1 MHSILALHGH
11 GGTPFSMAI
20 IALVGSLAMVTLNA
34 QQTFAIISVGN
45 AGQGRA
51 GGGSSA
57 GGGTYIDP
65 SLFCNTGVTTP
76 ICTSSDTPSNL
87 LHPRP
92 LINHLPVILHPTTNI
107 PKQHS
112 KITPNNA
119 DVAHVSSNTASNV
132 LHPRPLINHLP
143 VILHPTMN
151 IPKQHSKITPNNA
164 DVAHVSSNTASNVLH
179 PRPLI
184 NHLPVILHP
193 TGSSRHHYHNISAY
207 PGSSTSSDSRGSSRH
222 HYHNISHNIIIIS
235 HHRHHGKSSG
245 YGGRYDE
252 GPGGSFGGGHGG
264 SFGGGHGGSFG
275 GGHGGSFGGGHGG
288 SFGGG
293 HGGSFGGGPDD
304 YYP

>member
-143 VILHPTMN
+143 VILHPT
-151 IPKQHSKITPNNA
+151 
-164 DVAHVSSNTASNVLH
+164 
-179 PRPLI
+179 
-184 NHLPVILHP
+184 
-193 TGSSRHHYHNISAY
+193 GSSRHHYHNISAY

-293 HGGSFGGGPDD
+293 PDD